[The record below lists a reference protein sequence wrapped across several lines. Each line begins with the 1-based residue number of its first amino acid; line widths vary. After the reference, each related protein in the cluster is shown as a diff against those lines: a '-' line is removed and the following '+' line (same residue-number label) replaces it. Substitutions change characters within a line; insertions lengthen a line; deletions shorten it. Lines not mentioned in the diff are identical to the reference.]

1 MLWAKMTDILG
12 LLAGLTAPNVFDLL
26 ILFFY
31 AITPSQKRNTI
42 HLKKLLI
49 VTCVNDLSYFWH
61 WFWIEM
67 ILTIWRKIK
76 KILKI

>member
-31 AITPSQKRNTI
+31 AITPSQKRKTI
-42 HLKKLLI
+42 QLK
-49 VTCVNDLSYFWH
+49 NDLLWPV
-61 WFWIEM
+61 
-67 ILTIWRKIK
+67 
-76 KILKI
+76 